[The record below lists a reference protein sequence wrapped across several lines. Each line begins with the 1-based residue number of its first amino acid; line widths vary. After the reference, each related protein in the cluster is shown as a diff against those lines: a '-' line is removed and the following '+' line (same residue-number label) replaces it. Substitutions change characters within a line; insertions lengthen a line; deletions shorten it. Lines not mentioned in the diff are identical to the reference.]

1 MLATGLIS
9 RLFLNLRHAFCLIP
23 RKYIHVISSVNR
35 INMFFCILFSLSVS
49 VQENIDWD
57 EEAIDDLDMGIIR
70 LMPDTFGHS
79 QKLFQKTL
87 PGAR

>member
-1 MLATGLIS
+1 
-9 RLFLNLRHAFCLIP
+9 
-23 RKYIHVISSVNR
+23 
-35 INMFFCILFSLSVS
+35 MFFCILFSLSVS

-79 QKLFQKTL
+79 QKLFQKTVFQKTVFQKTVFQKTVRW
-87 PGAR
+87 AR